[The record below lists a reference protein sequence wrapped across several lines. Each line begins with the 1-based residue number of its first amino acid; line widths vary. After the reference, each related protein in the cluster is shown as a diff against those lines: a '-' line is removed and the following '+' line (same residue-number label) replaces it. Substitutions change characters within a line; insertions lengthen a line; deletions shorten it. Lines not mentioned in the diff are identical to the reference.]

1 MLDLL
6 EVLRN
11 AVLITGLVLI
21 MMLMIEYCNIGSH
34 GSLFAR
40 LKSSGINQV
49 LIGTLLGL
57 VPGCIGGFAAV
68 SLFTHKLL
76 SFGALTAM
84 MIASSG
90 DEAFVMLATMP
101 LKALLLFA
109 ILGALAIVTGLVC
122 DRYLFKEQNFAF
134 CPDGYEIHKEH
145 DSSIAS
151 PFRLSSYKDALR
163 RPSRERL
170 LLLAGIA
177 LFVVAL
183 LSGFAGHD
191 HAGHDHAGHDHA
203 VHQEAA
209 LHQEVAHNLELHEE
223 VEHNHELHEEAE
235 HNHTLHEEAAHN
247 HTLHGHATHQES
259 LQEIIEERHLSTF
272 TLHLLDEEW
281 MNCLFAIMSI
291 VTLLFTATAKEHF
304 IKEHLW
310 HHVIK
315 RHLLSIFL
323 WTLGGLAVC
332 KIGVQYLNIEEWVSS
347 NMIFVILLAVA
358 VGIIPE
364 SGPHLVFV
372 TLYLNGIV
380 PFSVLLANSISQD
393 GHTALPLLASSRKTF
408 LKAKAVNIIIGA
420 VVGILLYLSGL

>member
-203 VHQEAA
+203 VLQEAA
-209 LHQEVAHNLELHEE
+209 LHQEVALHQEAMLHQE
-223 VEHNHELHEEAE
+223 AAHNHELHEEV
-235 HNHTLHEEAAHN
+235 AHN
-247 HTLHGHATHQES
+247 HALHGHATHQES

-332 KIGVQYLNIEEWVSS
+332 QIGVQYLNIEEWVSS

-408 LKAKAVNIIIGA
+408 LKAKAVNIVIGA
-420 VVGILLYLSGL
+420 VLGILLYLSGL

>member
-109 ILGALAIVTGLVC
+109 ILGALAIATGLVC

-203 VHQEAA
+203 AHQEAMLHQEAA
-209 LHQEVAHNLELHEE
+209 
-223 VEHNHELHEEAE
+223 
-235 HNHTLHEEAAHN
+235 LHEEAAHN
-247 HTLHGHATHQES
+247 HALHEHAAHQES

-332 KIGVQYLNIEEWVSS
+332 QIGVQYLNIEEWVSS

>member
-203 VHQEAA
+203 GHDHAV
-209 LHQEVAHNLELHEE
+209 HQEVAHN
-223 VEHNHELHEEAE
+223 HELHE
-235 HNHTLHEEAAHN
+235 HAA
-247 HTLHGHATHQES
+247 HQES

-332 KIGVQYLNIEEWVSS
+332 QIGVQYLNIEEWVSS

>member
-191 HAGHDHAGHDHA
+191 HAGHDHSGHDHA
-203 VHQEAA
+203 VHQEVV
-209 LHQEVAHNLELHEE
+209 LHQ
-223 VEHNHELHEEAE
+223 
-235 HNHTLHEEAAHN
+235 EAAHN
-247 HTLHGHATHQES
+247 HALHGHATHQES

-332 KIGVQYLNIEEWVSS
+332 QIGVQYLNIEEWVSS

>member
-209 LHQEVAHNLELHEE
+209 LHQEVALHEE
-223 VEHNHELHEEAE
+223 AMLHQEAE
-235 HNHTLHEEAAHN
+235 HNHD
-247 HTLHGHATHQES
+247 LHGHATHQES

-332 KIGVQYLNIEEWVSS
+332 QIGVQYLNIEEWVSS

>member
-203 VHQEAA
+203 VHQE
-209 LHQEVAHNLELHEE
+209 
-223 VEHNHELHEEAE
+223 
-235 HNHTLHEEAAHN
+235 
-247 HTLHGHATHQES
+247 S

-332 KIGVQYLNIEEWVSS
+332 QIGVQYLNIEEWVSS

-408 LKAKAVNIIIGA
+408 LKAKAVNIVIGA

>member
-209 LHQEVAHNLELHEE
+209 LHQEVALYEE
-223 VEHNHELHEEAE
+223 VAHNHELHEEA
-235 HNHTLHEEAAHN
+235 AHN
-247 HTLHGHATHQES
+247 HELHGHATHQES

>member
-209 LHQEVAHNLELHEE
+209 LHHEVA
-223 VEHNHELHEEAE
+223 
-235 HNHTLHEEAAHN
+235 LHEEAAHN
-247 HTLHGHATHQES
+247 HALHGHATHQES

-332 KIGVQYLNIEEWVSS
+332 QIGVQYLNIEEWVSS

>member
-191 HAGHDHAGHDHA
+191 HAGHDHA

-209 LHQEVAHNLELHEE
+209 VHQEVALHEE
-223 VEHNHELHEEAE
+223 VAHNHE
-235 HNHTLHEEAAHN
+235 LHEEAAHN
-247 HTLHGHATHQES
+247 HTLHEHVAHQES

-332 KIGVQYLNIEEWVSS
+332 QIGVQYLNIEEWVSS

>member
-203 VHQEAA
+203 GHYHAVHQEVALHQEAA
-209 LHQEVAHNLELHEE
+209 
-223 VEHNHELHEEAE
+223 HNHE
-235 HNHTLHEEAAHN
+235 LHEEAAHN
-247 HTLHGHATHQES
+247 HTLHEHATHQES

-332 KIGVQYLNIEEWVSS
+332 QIGVQYLNIEEWVSS

>member
-101 LKALLLFA
+101 LQALLLFA

-209 LHQEVAHNLELHEE
+209 LHQEVALHEEAAHNHELHEE
-223 VEHNHELHEEAE
+223 VEHNHA
-235 HNHTLHEEAAHN
+235 
-247 HTLHGHATHQES
+247 LHGHATHQES

-332 KIGVQYLNIEEWVSS
+332 QIGVQYLNIEEWVSS

>member
-191 HAGHDHAGHDHA
+191 HAGHDHA

-209 LHQEVAHNLELHEE
+209 VHQEVALHEE
-223 VEHNHELHEEAE
+223 VAHNHE
-235 HNHTLHEEAAHN
+235 LHEEAAHN
-247 HTLHGHATHQES
+247 HTLHEHVAHQES

-304 IKEHLW
+304 IKDHLW

-332 KIGVQYLNIEEWVSS
+332 QIGVQYLNIEEWVSS

>member
-191 HAGHDHAGHDHA
+191 HAGHDHA

-209 LHQEVAHNLELHEE
+209 LHQEVALHEE
-223 VEHNHELHEEAE
+223 AMLHEEAEHNHELHEEA
-235 HNHTLHEEAAHN
+235 AHN
-247 HTLHGHATHQES
+247 HALHGHATHQES

-332 KIGVQYLNIEEWVSS
+332 QIGVQYLNIEEWVSS

-358 VGIIPE
+358 IGIIPE

>member
-49 LIGTLLGL
+49 LVGTLLGL

-101 LKALLLFA
+101 LQALLLFA

-191 HAGHDHAGHDHA
+191 HAGHDHAGH
-203 VHQEAA
+203 QEAA
-209 LHQEVAHNLELHEE
+209 LHQEAAHNHALHEE
-223 VEHNHELHEEAE
+223 VEHNHELHEEA
-235 HNHTLHEEAAHN
+235 AHN
-247 HTLHGHATHQES
+247 HALHGHATHQES

-332 KIGVQYLNIEEWVSS
+332 QIGVQYLNIEEWVSS

>member
-183 LSGFAGHD
+183 LSGFARHD

-209 LHQEVAHNLELHEE
+209 LHQEVALHEDAM
-223 VEHNHELHEEAE
+223 LHQEAE
-235 HNHTLHEEAAHN
+235 HNHDLHEEAAHN
-247 HTLHGHATHQES
+247 HALHGHATHQES

-332 KIGVQYLNIEEWVSS
+332 QIGVQYLNIEEWVSS

>member
-109 ILGALAIVTGLVC
+109 ILGALAIATGLVC

-191 HAGHDHAGHDHA
+191 HAGHDHA
-203 VHQEAA
+203 VHQEVA
-209 LHQEVAHNLELHEE
+209 LHQEVAY
-223 VEHNHELHEEAE
+223 NHELHEEAE
-235 HNHTLHEEAAHN
+235 HNHALHEEAAHN
-247 HTLHGHATHQES
+247 HTLHEHVAHQES

-332 KIGVQYLNIEEWVSS
+332 QIGVQYLNIEEWVSS

-408 LKAKAVNIIIGA
+408 LKAKAVNIVIGA
-420 VVGILLYLSGL
+420 VLGILLYLSGL

>member
-101 LKALLLFA
+101 LQALLLFA

-191 HAGHDHAGHDHA
+191 HAGHDHA

-209 LHQEVAHNLELHEE
+209 LHQEVA
-223 VEHNHELHEEAE
+223 LHEEAM
-235 HNHTLHEEAAHN
+235 LYQEAAHN
-247 HTLHGHATHQES
+247 HALHGHATHQES

-332 KIGVQYLNIEEWVSS
+332 QIGVQYLNIEEWVSS

-420 VVGILLYLSGL
+420 VVGILLYLSGLW

>member
-209 LHQEVAHNLELHEE
+209 LHHEVALHEDAM
-223 VEHNHELHEEAE
+223 LHQEAE
-235 HNHTLHEEAAHN
+235 HNHDLHEEAAHN
-247 HTLHGHATHQES
+247 HALHGHATHQES

>member
-203 VHQEAA
+203 VHQEVA
-209 LHQEVAHNLELHEE
+209 LHQEVAHNHE
-223 VEHNHELHEEAE
+223 
-235 HNHTLHEEAAHN
+235 LHEEAAHN
-247 HTLHGHATHQES
+247 HTLHEHVAHQES

-332 KIGVQYLNIEEWVSS
+332 QIGVQYLNIEEWVSS

>member
-183 LSGFAGHD
+183 LRGFAGHD

-209 LHQEVAHNLELHEE
+209 LHQEVALHEDAM
-223 VEHNHELHEEAE
+223 LHQEAE
-235 HNHTLHEEAAHN
+235 HNHDLHEEAAHN
-247 HTLHGHATHQES
+247 HALHGHATHQES

-332 KIGVQYLNIEEWVSS
+332 QIGVQYLNIEEWVSS

>member
-209 LHQEVAHNLELHEE
+209 LHQEVALHEE
-223 VEHNHELHEEAE
+223 AMLHQEAAHNHELH
-235 HNHTLHEEAAHN
+235 
-247 HTLHGHATHQES
+247 GDATHQES

-332 KIGVQYLNIEEWVSS
+332 QIGVQYLNIEEWVSS

-408 LKAKAVNIIIGA
+408 LKAKAVNIVIGA
-420 VVGILLYLSGL
+420 VLGILLYLSGL

>member
-191 HAGHDHAGHDHA
+191 HAGHNHAGHDHA

-209 LHQEVAHNLELHEE
+209 LHQEVALHEDAM
-223 VEHNHELHEEAE
+223 LHQEAE
-235 HNHTLHEEAAHN
+235 HNHDLHEEAAHN
-247 HTLHGHATHQES
+247 HALHGHATHQES

-332 KIGVQYLNIEEWVSS
+332 QIGVQYLNIEEWVSS

>member
-203 VHQEAA
+203 VHQEVA
-209 LHQEVAHNLELHEE
+209 LHQEVAY
-223 VEHNHELHEEAE
+223 NHE
-235 HNHTLHEEAAHN
+235 LHEEAAHN
-247 HTLHGHATHQES
+247 HTLHEHVAHQES

-358 VGIIPE
+358 IGIIPE

>member
-209 LHQEVAHNLELHEE
+209 LHQEVALHEDAMLHQE
-223 VEHNHELHEEAE
+223 AEHNHELHEEA
-235 HNHTLHEEAAHN
+235 AHN
-247 HTLHGHATHQES
+247 HALHGHATHQES

-332 KIGVQYLNIEEWVSS
+332 QIGVQYLNIEEWVSS

-408 LKAKAVNIIIGA
+408 LKAKAVNIVIGA
-420 VVGILLYLSGL
+420 VLGILLYLSGL

>member
-209 LHQEVAHNLELHEE
+209 LHQEVALHEE
-223 VEHNHELHEEAE
+223 VAHNHELHEK
-235 HNHTLHEEAAHN
+235 AAHN
-247 HTLHGHATHQES
+247 HALHGHATHQES

-332 KIGVQYLNIEEWVSS
+332 QIGVQYLNIEEWVSS

>member
-191 HAGHDHAGHDHA
+191 HAGHDHA
-203 VHQEAA
+203 VHQEVA
-209 LHQEVAHNLELHEE
+209 LHQEVAY
-223 VEHNHELHEEAE
+223 NHELHEEAE
-235 HNHTLHEEAAHN
+235 HNHALHEEAAHN

-332 KIGVQYLNIEEWVSS
+332 QIGVQYLNIEEWVSS

>member
-209 LHQEVAHNLELHEE
+209 LHQEVA
-223 VEHNHELHEEAE
+223 LHEEAM
-235 HNHTLHEEAAHN
+235 LHQEAAHN
-247 HTLHGHATHQES
+247 HTLHEHVAHQES

-332 KIGVQYLNIEEWVSS
+332 QIGVQYLNIEEWVSS

>member
-101 LKALLLFA
+101 LQALLLFA

-191 HAGHDHAGHDHA
+191 HAGHDHA

-209 LHQEVAHNLELHEE
+209 LHQEVALHEE
-223 VEHNHELHEEAE
+223 VAHNHELHEEA
-235 HNHTLHEEAAHN
+235 AHN
-247 HTLHGHATHQES
+247 HALHGHATHQES

-332 KIGVQYLNIEEWVSS
+332 QIGVQYLNIEEWVSS

-358 VGIIPE
+358 IGIIPE

>member
-191 HAGHDHAGHDHA
+191 HAGHDHSGHDHA
-203 VHQEAA
+203 VHQEVV
-209 LHQEVAHNLELHEE
+209 LHQEVALHEE
-223 VEHNHELHEEAE
+223 AMLHQEAAHNHELHEEA
-235 HNHTLHEEAAHN
+235 AHN
-247 HTLHGHATHQES
+247 HALHGHATHQES

-332 KIGVQYLNIEEWVSS
+332 QIGVQYLNIEEWVSS

>member
-191 HAGHDHAGHDHA
+191 HAGHDHA

-209 LHQEVAHNLELHEE
+209 LHQEVALHEEAMLHEE
-223 VEHNHELHEEAE
+223 VAHNHE
-235 HNHTLHEEAAHN
+235 LHEEAAHN
-247 HTLHGHATHQES
+247 HTLHEHVAHQES

-332 KIGVQYLNIEEWVSS
+332 QIGVQYLNIEEWVSS

-408 LKAKAVNIIIGA
+408 LKAKAVNIVIGA
-420 VVGILLYLSGL
+420 VLGILLYLSGL

>member
-191 HAGHDHAGHDHA
+191 HAGHDHA

-209 LHQEVAHNLELHEE
+209 LHQEVALHEEAAHNHELHEE
-223 VEHNHELHEEAE
+223 VEHNHA
-235 HNHTLHEEAAHN
+235 
-247 HTLHGHATHQES
+247 LHGHATHQES

-332 KIGVQYLNIEEWVSS
+332 QIGVQYLNIEEWVSS

-372 TLYLNGIV
+372 ALYLNGIV

>member
-101 LKALLLFA
+101 LQALLLFA

-209 LHQEVAHNLELHEE
+209 LHQEVALHEE
-223 VEHNHELHEEAE
+223 VAHNHELHEEAE
-235 HNHTLHEEAAHN
+235 HNHD
-247 HTLHGHATHQES
+247 LHGHATHQES

-332 KIGVQYLNIEEWVSS
+332 QIGVQYLNIEEWVSS

>member
-191 HAGHDHAGHDHA
+191 HAEHDHAGHDHA

-209 LHQEVAHNLELHEE
+209 LHQEVALHEEAAHNHELHEE
-223 VEHNHELHEEAE
+223 VEHNHA
-235 HNHTLHEEAAHN
+235 
-247 HTLHGHATHQES
+247 LHGHAMHQES

-332 KIGVQYLNIEEWVSS
+332 QIGVQYLNIEEWVSS

>member
-191 HAGHDHAGHDHA
+191 HAGHDHA

-209 LHQEVAHNLELHEE
+209 LHQEVALHEE
-223 VEHNHELHEEAE
+223 VAHNHE
-235 HNHTLHEEAAHN
+235 LHEEAAHN
-247 HTLHGHATHQES
+247 HTLHEHVAHQES

-332 KIGVQYLNIEEWVSS
+332 QIGVQYLNIEEWVSS

>member
-209 LHQEVAHNLELHEE
+209 LHQEVALHEE
-223 VEHNHELHEEAE
+223 V
-235 HNHTLHEEAAHN
+235 AHN
-247 HTLHGHATHQES
+247 HALHGHATHQES

-358 VGIIPE
+358 IGIIPE

-408 LKAKAVNIIIGA
+408 LKAKAVNIVIGA

>member
-203 VHQEAA
+203 VHQEVA
-209 LHQEVAHNLELHEE
+209 LHQEVAY
-223 VEHNHELHEEAE
+223 NHELHEEAE
-235 HNHTLHEEAAHN
+235 HNHALHEEAAHN
-247 HTLHGHATHQES
+247 HTLHEHVAHQES

>member
-209 LHQEVAHNLELHEE
+209 LHQEVALHEEAAHNHELHEE
-223 VEHNHELHEEAE
+223 VEHNHA
-235 HNHTLHEEAAHN
+235 
-247 HTLHGHATHQES
+247 LHGHATHQES

-332 KIGVQYLNIEEWVSS
+332 QIGVQYLNIEEWVSS

-358 VGIIPE
+358 IGIIPE

>member
-1 MLDLL
+1 M
-6 EVLRN
+6 
-11 AVLITGLVLI
+11 A
-21 MMLMIEYCNIGSH
+21 
-34 GSLFAR
+34 
-40 LKSSGINQV
+40 
-49 LIGTLLGL
+49 
-57 VPGCIGGFAAV
+57 
-68 SLFTHKLL
+68 
-76 SFGALTAM
+76 
-84 MIASSG
+84 
-90 DEAFVMLATMP
+90 
-101 LKALLLFA
+101 
-109 ILGALAIVTGLVC
+109 
-122 DRYLFKEQNFAF
+122 
-134 CPDGYEIHKEH
+134 
-145 DSSIAS
+145 
-151 PFRLSSYKDALR
+151 
-163 RPSRERL
+163 
-170 LLLAGIA
+170 
-177 LFVVAL
+177 
-183 LSGFAGHD
+183 
-191 HAGHDHAGHDHA
+191 
-203 VHQEAA
+203 
-209 LHQEVAHNLELHEE
+209 
-223 VEHNHELHEEAE
+223 HNHE
-235 HNHTLHEEAAHN
+235 
-247 HTLHGHATHQES
+247 LHGHATHQES

-332 KIGVQYLNIEEWVSS
+332 QIGVQYLNIEEWVSS

>member
-209 LHQEVAHNLELHEE
+209 LHQEVA
-223 VEHNHELHEEAE
+223 
-235 HNHTLHEEAAHN
+235 LHEEAAHN
-247 HTLHGHATHQES
+247 HALHGHATHQES

-358 VGIIPE
+358 IGIIPE

>member
-49 LIGTLLGL
+49 LVGTLLGL

-191 HAGHDHAGHDHA
+191 HAGHDHSGHDHA

-209 LHQEVAHNLELHEE
+209 VHQEVALHEE
-223 VEHNHELHEEAE
+223 VAHNHE
-235 HNHTLHEEAAHN
+235 LHEEAAHN
-247 HTLHGHATHQES
+247 HTLHEHVAHQES

-332 KIGVQYLNIEEWVSS
+332 QIGVQYLNIEEWVSS

-393 GHTALPLLASSRKTF
+393 GHTALPLLASSRKIF
-408 LKAKAVNIIIGA
+408 LKAKVVNIIIGA